1 MPHGTKHLIR
11 CRCVLPQFK
20 RLHEPP
26 PHMFTVFS
34 IINDDDTV
42 NVSYAQCNNCGVIH
56 KIVDICRSEIM
67 SGKEDMPTLMTVDDY
82 KASLPEKLVDI
93 LSKNNADLASWEA
106 ANFIYENKRW
116 GEFVVMTIESDNG
129 TQQGKYVQILGD
141 SLFKVNVFTRNEF
154 IKGG

>member
-1 MPHGTKHLIR
+1 
-11 CRCVLPQFK
+11 
-20 RLHEPP
+20 
-26 PHMFTVFS
+26 MFTVFS

-56 KIVDICRSEIM
+56 KIVDICKSEIM

-154 IKGG
+154 VKGG